1 MDELRKR
8 VKLLKAL
15 QGYDYKEIA
24 EYMELPPMS
33 FYAWLNGHYE
43 FSPKRKAQL
52 EDIITTLYYEV

>member
-43 FSPKRKAQL
+43 FSPKRKA
-52 EDIITTLYYEV
+52 